1 VFPVSRFPPLYTRR
15 ETETGNTPGRKL
27 RPSVFVNAAPLISEI
42 ALVSKMSSAA
52 FASLLLLLASK
63 VRLELFKKHKR
74 GPKKPR
80 QKLKADPSHPHVSTA
95 RLLSERRGK

>member
-1 VFPVSRFPPLYTRR
+1 MM
-15 ETETGNTPGRKL
+15 
-27 RPSVFVNAAPLISEI
+27 ISIPAEHWR
-42 ALVSKMSSAA
+42 AFSKMSSAA
-52 FASLLLLLASK
+52 FTSLLLSLAAK

-80 QKLKADPSHPHVSTA
+80 EKPKADPKHLHVSTA